1 MRRSLLLILTLL
13 LPVFAGAQDDDK
25 NPAILAMIRENPS
38 RAGNN
43 TAPYEFLPAAET
55 PVPRGYKPFY
65 ISHYGRH
72 GSRSNW
78 AGSTYGRM
86 QQFFAKAAEEGILT
100 AAGDSVRSE
109 IEAIILNHNGM
120 DGRLTY
126 RGTREHRAIAARM
139 YNKYKGVFRHG
150 KVSAVGSN
158 SRRCLV
164 SMAAFTGELLA
175 HRPQLD
181 IHWDNG
187 DVYMPYISTD
197 DGPEISKKAHA
208 ILAAHREAFPPD
220 TAAFYRRIFSDP
232 GKARRLEPDVYRL
245 MLECFD
251 MGRIAASF
259 DLDDCIFHYLGED
272 AVYHYSENLSM
283 NLYLRQCNSLDF
295 GDERMKKEGP
305 ILRDLI
311 DKADAAIRTGEYCAD
326 LRFGHDYQLLAYAAR
341 LGVEG
346 VGERLTAEQCRRNW
360 FGFLY
365 SPFAGN
371 LQLIFYRGRK
381 GDVLVKCYINE
392 REARLIGLPGGPY
405 YPWEDV
411 KKMLM
416 QYL

>member
-1 MRRSLLLILTLL
+1 MNYEALPDDLKDHGRFCAWRYEDRNGRQTKVPYHPLT
-13 LPVFAGAQDDDK
+13 G
-25 NPAILAMIRENPS
+25 E
-38 RAGNN
+38 
-43 TAPYEFLPAAET
+43 AA
-55 PVPRGYKPFY
+55 
-65 ISHYGRH
+65 
-72 GSRSNW
+72 RSN
-78 AGSTYGRM
+78 
-86 QQFFAKAAEEGILT
+86 
-100 AAGDSVRSE
+100 
-109 IEAIILNHNGM
+109 
-120 DGRLTY
+120 
-126 RGTREHRAIAARM
+126 
-139 YNKYKGVFRHG
+139 
-150 KVSAVGSN
+150 
-158 SRRCLV
+158 
-164 SMAAFTGELLA
+164 
-175 HRPQLD
+175 
-181 IHWDNG
+181 
-187 DVYMPYISTD
+187 
-197 DGPEISKKAHA
+197 
-208 ILAAHREAFPPD
+208 
-220 TAAFYRRIFSDP
+220 DP
-232 GKARRLEPDVYRL
+232 G
-245 MLECFD
+245 
-251 MGRIAASF
+251 SF
-259 DLDDCIFHYLGED
+259 VSFSEAVQANGYDGIGIGIFNGLCAVDLDDCIFHYLGED